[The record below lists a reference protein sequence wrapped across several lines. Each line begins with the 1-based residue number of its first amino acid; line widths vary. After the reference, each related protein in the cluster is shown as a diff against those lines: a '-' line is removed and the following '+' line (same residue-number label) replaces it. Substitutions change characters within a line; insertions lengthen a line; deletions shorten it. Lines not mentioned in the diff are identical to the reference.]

1 MKQLK
6 TFFSAE
12 KQIKDLNVLNDP
24 EIMLKINS
32 LKKKVQPEAD
42 LLINEPKK

>member
-24 EIMLKINS
+24 EILLKINA
-32 LKKKVQPEAD
+32 LKKQTKPV
-42 LLINEPKK
+42 EP

>member
-24 EIMLKINS
+24 EILLKINT
-32 LKKKVQPEAD
+32 LKKKVPPEAD
-42 LLINEPKK
+42 MLLNEPKK

>member
-24 EIMLKINS
+24 EILLKINA
-32 LKKKVQPEAD
+32 LKKQIKPTEPE
-42 LLINEPKK
+42 K